1 MNNRIRS
8 KRDLLEELLGSY
20 LISSEDE
27 KKKILEAFGYEVAEV
42 KYLHVSSG
50 GDYVG
55 NSKDDVLSDLVNF
68 ADFDEAALDCV
79 YDKLKDDFDWFF
91 LFE

>member
-27 KKKILEAFGYEVAEV
+27 KKKILEAFGYEVDEV

-55 NSKDDVLSDLVNF
+55 NTKDDSWEDMVDLE
-68 ADFDEAALDCV
+68 DYTDESV
-79 YDKLKDDFDWFF
+79 EEIWEELKEEFSWFF